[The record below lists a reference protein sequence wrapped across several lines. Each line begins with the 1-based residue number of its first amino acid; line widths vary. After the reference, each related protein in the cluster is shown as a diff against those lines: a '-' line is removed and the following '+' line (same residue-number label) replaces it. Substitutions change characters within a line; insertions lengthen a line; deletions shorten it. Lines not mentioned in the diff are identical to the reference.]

1 MPAPLRALLGHPHL
15 TALRQ
20 RRWFKPATRALA
32 ALLGVW
38 ALSWLSVPALVKGP
52 LERLASEQLGRTVTV
67 GSLDFKPWSLE
78 LTLRDIA
85 VAGAKGTE
93 GPAQLTIGRVY
104 VDAELQSVLR
114 LAPVVDAFTVENP
127 VLRLTHLGQG
137 RYDVDDVIA
146 KLTAPIDRARAAGA
160 VQPAAA
166 GRARG
171 LHRQRCGQDAFGAG
185 PAALRAVH
193 QHAVRQE
200 RSARGAPAGI
210 HAGRQ
215 PF

>member
-1 MPAPLRALLGHPHL
+1 MPAPLRALLGHPQL
-15 TALRQ
+15 TRLRQ
-20 RRWFKPATRALA
+20 SRWFKPATRALA

-38 ALSWLSVPALVKGP
+38 ALLWLSVPALVKGP

-85 VAGAKGTE
+85 VAGAQGGET

-104 VDAELQSVLR
+104 VDAELQSLLR

-127 VLRLTHLGQG
+127 VLRITHLGQG

-146 KLTAPIDRARAAGA
+146 KLTAPKDAPETPPSTEPAR
-160 VQPAAA
+160 
-166 GRARG
+166 
-171 LHRQRCGQDAFGAG
+171 L
-185 PAALRAVH
+185 AL
-193 QHAVRQE
+193 
-200 RSARGAPAGI
+200 
-210 HAGRQ
+210 
-215 PF
+215 

>member
-104 VDAELQSVLR
+104 VDAELQ
-114 LAPVVDAFTVENP
+114 
-127 VLRLTHLGQG
+127 
-137 RYDVDDVIA
+137 
-146 KLTAPIDRARAAGA
+146 
-160 VQPAAA
+160 
-166 GRARG
+166 
-171 LHRQRCGQDAFGAG
+171 
-185 PAALRAVH
+185 
-193 QHAVRQE
+193 
-200 RSARGAPAGI
+200 
-210 HAGRQ
+210 
-215 PF
+215 